1 MAELNGPRL
10 RDRPLAPGRIASL
23 RGQAAIDLHA
33 IAAIRKPFGGVGA
46 SPSWRRPLS
55 AFGAF
60 WRGQSSVAVPWP
72 IVLAVAAAVLI
83 LGLAVWNFVEE
94 LPVQYTWA
102 GR

>member
-1 MAELNGPRL
+1 
-10 RDRPLAPGRIASL
+10 
-23 RGQAAIDLHA
+23 
-33 IAAIRKPFGGVGA
+33 
-46 SPSWRRPLS
+46 
-55 AFGAF
+55 
-60 WRGQSSVAVPWP
+60 VPWP